1 MSTLI
6 AEGTTYTPTDEDR
19 LWLMRAVAAEGPP
32 HEIVA
37 ETLVNGFMWA
47 RSKKRYPA
55 SLATW
60 VRAYAQPVN
69 PLWFASGRLFQASLL
84 DLDSEF
90 EKKCAIERA
99 KSREVKSARL
109 RFDARTRAAVKSALE
124 SSPRFPNATDYAAHH
139 VERKG
144 KWESCTDPQPGE
156 NRFWTRPAAIGW
168 TGYTVVQSIADAG
181 SSGPTGA
188 GGGAVLLF
196 IALAFA
202 FGVKS

>member
-47 RSKKRYPA
+47 RSKKRYPS

-69 PLWFASGRLFQASLL
+69 PMWFETGRMFQRSILKL
-84 DLDSEF
+84 DNAFDIDC
-90 EKKCAIERA
+90 KRKIA
-99 KSREVKSARL
+99 KQREVYSARI
-109 RFDARTRAAVKSALE
+109 RFDARTRGAVKRALE
-124 SSPRFPNATDYAAHH
+124 STPKLPQATDYAAHY
-139 VERKG
+139 VEKPG
-144 KWESCTDPQPGE
+144 KWEACTDPSPGF
-156 NRFWTRPAAIGW
+156 NRFWTRPAALGW
-168 TGYTVVQSIADAG
+168 RGYTVVQSIADAG

-188 GGGAVLLF
+188 GGGVVLLL

-202 FGVKS
+202 FGGKS